1 MDAVPFPEA
10 LIALL
15 AFVSTLVVQTA
26 AAFIGATLALA
37 LRDRRKRS
45 TTGA

>member
-1 MDAVPFPEA
+1 MDAFPFPEA
-10 LIALL
+10 LIALFAL
-15 AFVSTLVVQTA
+15 VSTLVVQTA

-37 LRDRRKRS
+37 LRDRRNRP